1 LSTIQ
6 KAFVFIVLV
15 LALLTAAVNL
25 VLFAQR
31 TNWKEKS
38 AATEK
43 DLADCQAKAT
53 ASDKASQTTIS
64 TNKSDILNL
73 QTQVASLTTDL
84 QNAKSDLESTR
95 ADKSVIEGLASEL
108 KAKVDILAK
117 NMDALQQRMDELDK
131 AKQAAEA
138 KLEEEKTA
146 RQNAEEQLAIANR
159 KDKDLSVKVD
169 SFTEQLNARDEEIK
183 NLTQKVNVM
192 SAYAPQIGSVPTPT
206 SQRIFG
212 SISGISDDGTVVYFT
227 VGGDDGVKDG
237 MLFIVYKADGTYIAQ
252 AKIYEVS
259 AKKSAARVIPPVVG
273 TISEGDNVAN
283 K

>member
-15 LALLTAAVNL
+15 LAVLTAAVNL

-31 TNWKEKS
+31 TNWKAKS
-38 AATEK
+38 AQSEQA
-43 DLADCQAKAT
+43 LADCQTKAT
-53 ASDKASQTTIS
+53 AADKASQTTIA

-73 QTQVASLTTDL
+73 QTQLATVTSDL
-84 QNAKSDLESTR
+84 QNAKNDLESTR
-95 ADKSVIEGLASEL
+95 ADKAVIEGLASEL

-117 NMDALQQRMDELDK
+117 NMDAIQQRTDELEK

-138 KLEEEKTA
+138 SLEEEKTA

-159 KDKDLSVKVD
+159 KSKDLSVKVD
-169 SFTEQLNARDEEIK
+169 SFNEQLAARDEEIK
-183 NLTQKVNVM
+183 SLTQTVNVLR
-192 SAYAPQIGSVPTPT
+192 AYAPGIANVPTPT

-212 SISGISDDGTVVYFT
+212 SVSGISDDGTVVYFT
-227 VGGDDGVKDG
+227 VGSDDGVKDG
-237 MLFIVYKADGTYIAQ
+237 MLFIIYKADGTYIGQ